1 MSQAVEKTKPI
12 GPVQIYWGDV
22 RLGSPKSTFVV
33 RHNTETVQSKQEDS
47 GLNVGS
53 HKTGETMEVD
63 VILDNFKIH
72 ELRYVYAAAN
82 QFASTPVIN
91 SIAYDASTST
101 VMRFNELHQLN
112 SEDNITLDQASFMT
126 GTIMVWKSD
135 FSNTPD
141 GYVRSTDYTADS
153 SAGTVARIDGGDISD
168 GDTVYIE
175 YNETATVE
183 RMGFG
188 GELADFEATF
198 RAVNKTADGK
208 QIQFF
213 AFRAKKIG
221 ASDIAIA
228 MADMFAGVPMTFHIL
243 ADLAQP
249 VPKQLGHWTVEA

>member
-1 MSQAVEKTKPI
+1 MSQAVESTKPI

-63 VILDNFKIH
+63 VIIDELKLH
-72 ELRYVYAAAN
+72 QLRYVYAAAN
-82 QFASTPVIN
+82 KFASTLVIN
-91 SIAYDASTST
+91 SVAYDASTST
-101 VMRFNELHQLN
+101 VMRFNELHKL
-112 SEDNITLDQASFMT
+112 SGTANITLDQAAFMT

-135 FSNTPD
+135 YSNTPD
-141 GYVRSTDYTADS
+141 GYVRGTDFTADS
-153 SAGTVARIDGGDISD
+153 SAGTVARIGGGDISD
-168 GDTVYIE
+168 QDTVYIE
-175 YNETATVE
+175 YNESATVE

-198 RAVNKTADGK
+198 RAVQKLAGGK
-208 QIQFF
+208 QLQFY
-213 AFRAKKIG
+213 AHRAKKIG

-228 MADMFAGVPMTFHIL
+228 MADMFAGIPMTFHIL

-249 VPKQLGHWTVEA
+249 VPKQLGHWTLEA

>member
-63 VILDNFKIH
+63 VILDNFKLH

-82 QFASTPVIN
+82 QFAATPVIN
-91 SIAYDASTST
+91 SVSYDAATST
-101 VMRFNELHQLN
+101 IMRFNELHKLSGTAN
-112 SEDNITLDQASFMT
+112 VTIDGAGYVD
-126 GTIMVWKSD
+126 GTIKVWKSD

-141 GYVRSTDYTADS
+141 GYVQGTDFTAS
-153 SAGTVARIDGGDISD
+153 SAAGTVARIGGGDIND
-168 GDTVYIE
+168 QDTVYIE
-175 YNETATVE
+175 YNQSATVE

-198 RAVNKTADGK
+198 RAVNKMADGK
-208 QIQFF
+208 QIQFY

-228 MADMFAGVPMTFHIL
+228 MADQFAGIPMTFHIL

-249 VPKQLGHWTVEA
+249 VAKQLGHWTKEA